1 MAQAEVRVSEISK
14 QYEISTLYTVNL
26 KNNMNIYKILGID
39 LGESIYKGNAFRGFE
54 NKSKLNEYL
63 LKHKVI
69 TRKEFF
75 MRENPELVSGNIIS
89 EEVASTPF

>member
-1 MAQAEVRVSEISK
+1 
-14 QYEISTLYTVNL
+14 
-26 KNNMNIYKILGID
+26 MNIYKFLGIN
-39 LGESIYKGNAFRGFE
+39 LEPTFKGNAFRGFE

-63 LKHKVI
+63 LKHGVI

-89 EEVASTPF
+89 EEEASIPF